1 MGMPTQVRSHSKVN
15 LGLAI
20 GPARPDGYHGLTTVY
35 QTLELHD
42 LVTVEARPSTK
53 DTSIALSSNSAF
65 VPANPRNTAWRAAEL
80 ALESM
85 QITAEVQIHI
95 EKRLPVRGGLGGGSA
110 NAVAALVGLERE
122 LQKHGITP
130 LGAPQRLALAAQI
143 GSDVPLFL
151 LGGTVLGLGR
161 GEEAYPLADL
171 PATECVVAA
180 PAIGVS
186 TAQAFRDW
194 DERHGHGLLPAG
206 LMPDPFPGSHSLT
219 PHPSSGRL
227 ERLSRSIA
235 SALVD
240 PHSSGVFSLGGGL
253 AENPLL
259 ALVRTG
265 IENDFEEV
273 VFPQYPLLGEI
284 KRILV
289 GSASSGPAI
298 YASLSGS
305 GSAVFGLYGGSEAA
319 EAAVQRLL
327 EFGVAVFRTKT
338 LPREEYWG
346 TMVEEA

>member
-1 MGMPTQVRSHSKVN
+1 MDRSAEPPLESMGMPTQVRSHSKVN

-122 LQKHGITP
+122 LQKHGIAP

-151 LGGTVLGLGR
+151 LGGGVRRQSLARQDVQRRADRSLPRRTCGPKAGPRLQSPQVRPARPASWVSAG
-161 GEEAYPLADL
+161 GEA
-171 PATECVVAA
+171 
-180 PAIGVS
+180 VS
-186 TAQAFRDW
+186 
-194 DERHGHGLLPAG
+194 
-206 LMPDPFPGSHSLT
+206 PFF
-219 PHPSSGRL
+219 
-227 ERLSRSIA
+227 A
-235 SALVD
+235 SAD
-240 PHSSGVFSLGGGL
+240 SSRLRARERSVGDRHR
-253 AENPLL
+253 
-259 ALVRTG
+259 VR
-265 IENDFEEV
+265 
-273 VFPQYPLLGEI
+273 
-284 KRILV
+284 
-289 GSASSGPAI
+289 
-298 YASLSGS
+298 
-305 GSAVFGLYGGSEAA
+305 
-319 EAAVQRLL
+319 
-327 EFGVAVFRTKT
+327 
-338 LPREEYWG
+338 PRRP
-346 TMVEEA
+346 